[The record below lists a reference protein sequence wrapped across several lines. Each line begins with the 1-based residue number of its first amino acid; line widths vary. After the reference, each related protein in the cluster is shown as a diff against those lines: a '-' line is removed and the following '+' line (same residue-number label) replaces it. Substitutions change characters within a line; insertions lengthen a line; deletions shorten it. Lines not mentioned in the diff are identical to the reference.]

1 MSTVTNIVLQI
12 FFSLSLFYGQ
22 WRISRNERDGTGD
35 AKRIVR
41 GECDRC
47 FSESLADE
55 GAALGFRVC
64 AKLAQNSLPREI
76 LIGMMEDWDSIFG
89 QLWKPF
95 FDSCSI
101 NLL

>member
-1 MSTVTNIVLQI
+1 MSTVTNIDLI
-12 FFSLSLFYGQ
+12 LYCKFFFSLSLFYGQ

-47 FSESLADE
+47 FLESLADE

-64 AKLAQNSLPREI
+64 AKLAQNSFTPRNSHWYDGRLGFHFWPI
-76 LIGMMEDWDSIFG
+76 MET
-89 QLWKPF
+89 F
-95 FDSCSI
+95 F
-101 NLL
+101 